1 MCGVRLYYKKEEIKE
16 LIMKKDYEHLELS
29 EEDDEIL
36 LTCEDDDFENESSKE
51 MTLDDFIDKQL
62 YFMGA
67 FSFSL
72 LLVLAFIIYLP
83 FLLLSTTGFAFY
95 KMFKKV
101 F

>member
-1 MCGVRLYYKKEEIKE
+1 DVYR
-16 LIMKKDYEHLELS
+16 D
-29 EEDDEIL
+29 
-36 LTCEDDDFENESSKE
+36 SSKE
-51 MTLDDFIDKQL
+51 MTFDDFINKQFD
-62 YFMGA
+62 FMA
-67 FSFSL
+67 TFSFGL

>member
-1 MCGVRLYYKKEEIKE
+1 
-16 LIMKKDYEHLELS
+16 MKDDIDYEDFELS
-29 EEDDEIL
+29 EEDESDVDPDEL
-36 LTCEDDDFENESSKE
+36 SKNKKSCKE

-72 LLVLAFIIYLP
+72 MLVLAFIIYLP
-83 FLLLSTTGFAFY
+83 LLLLSTTGFAFY

>member
-1 MCGVRLYYKKEEIKE
+1 
-16 LIMKKDYEHLELS
+16 MKKDYEHLELS

-51 MTLDDFIDKQL
+51 MTFDDFINKQFD
-62 YFMGA
+62 FMAA

-95 KMFKKV
+95 KMLKQV

>member
-1 MCGVRLYYKKEEIKE
+1 
-16 LIMKKDYEHLELS
+16 MKKDYEHLELS

-36 LTCEDDDFENESSKE
+36 LTCEDDDCENESSKE
-51 MTLDDFIDKQL
+51 MIFDDFINKQFD
-62 YFMGA
+62 YMAA
-67 FSFSL
+67 FSFGL

-83 FLLLSTTGFAFY
+83 FLLLSTTGYAFY

>member
-1 MCGVRLYYKKEEIKE
+1 
-16 LIMKKDYEHLELS
+16 MKKDYEHLELS

-51 MTLDDFIDKQL
+51 MTFDDFINKQF
-62 YFMGA
+62 YFMAA
-67 FSFSL
+67 FSLGFL
-72 LLVLAFIIYLP
+72 MVLAFIIYLP

-95 KMFKKV
+95 KMLKQV

>member
-1 MCGVRLYYKKEEIKE
+1 
-16 LIMKKDYEHLELS
+16 MKKDYEHLELS

-36 LTCEDDDFENESSKE
+36 LTCEDDDCENESSKE
-51 MTLDDFIDKQL
+51 MTFDDFINKQFD
-62 YFMGA
+62 FMA
-67 FSFSL
+67 TFSFGL

-95 KMFKKV
+95 KMIKKV

>member
-1 MCGVRLYYKKEEIKE
+1 
-16 LIMKKDYEHLELS
+16 MKDNIDYEDFELS
-29 EEDDEIL
+29 EEDESDVDPDEL
-36 LTCEDDDFENESSKE
+36 LKSKKSYKE

-83 FLLLSTTGFAFY
+83 FLLLSTTGFVFIRCSKKY
-95 KMFKKV
+95 FK
-101 F
+101 

>member
-1 MCGVRLYYKKEEIKE
+1 
-16 LIMKKDYEHLELS
+16 MKKDYEHLELS

-36 LTCEDDDFENESSKE
+36 LSCEDDDCENESSKE
-51 MTLDDFIDKQL
+51 MTFDDFINKQFD
-62 YFMGA
+62 FMA
-67 FSFSL
+67 TFSFGL

>member
-1 MCGVRLYYKKEEIKE
+1 
-16 LIMKKDYEHLELS
+16 MKDDIDYDDFELS
-29 EEDDEIL
+29 EEDESDVDPDEL
-36 LTCEDDDFENESSKE
+36 LKNKKSCKE

-72 LLVLAFIIYLP
+72 MLVLAFIIYLP

>member
-1 MCGVRLYYKKEEIKE
+1 
-16 LIMKKDYEHLELS
+16 MKKDYEHLELS

-36 LTCEDDDFENESSKE
+36 LTCEDDDCENESSKE
-51 MTLDDFIDKQL
+51 MTFDDFINKQFD
-62 YFMGA
+62 FMA
-67 FSFSL
+67 TFSFGL

-95 KMFKKV
+95 KMFKKA

>member
-1 MCGVRLYYKKEEIKE
+1 
-16 LIMKKDYEHLELS
+16 MKDDIDYEDFELS
-29 EEDDEIL
+29 EEDENDVDPDEL
-36 LTCEDDDFENESSKE
+36 SKNKKSCKE

-83 FLLLSTTGFAFY
+83 FLLLST
-95 KMFKKV
+95 
-101 F
+101 

>member
-1 MCGVRLYYKKEEIKE
+1 
-16 LIMKKDYEHLELS
+16 MKKDYENLELS

-51 MTLDDFIDKQL
+51 MTFDDFINKQFD
-62 YFMGA
+62 FMAA
-67 FSFSL
+67 FSLGFL
-72 LLVLAFIIYLP
+72 MVLAFIIYLP

-95 KMFKKV
+95 KMLKQV

>member
-1 MCGVRLYYKKEEIKE
+1 
-16 LIMKKDYEHLELS
+16 MKKDYEHLVLS

-51 MTLDDFIDKQL
+51 MTFDDFINKQFD
-62 YFMGA
+62 FMAA
-67 FSFSL
+67 FSLGFL
-72 LLVLAFIIYLP
+72 MVLAFIIYLP

-95 KMFKKV
+95 KMLKQV

>member
-29 EEDDEIL
+29 EEDHEIL

-51 MTLDDFIDKQL
+51 MTFDDFFYKQFD
-62 YFMGA
+62 FMA
-67 FSFSL
+67 SFSL
-72 LLVLAFIIYLP
+72 GFLMVLAFIIYLP

-95 KMFKKV
+95 KMFKQA

>member
-1 MCGVRLYYKKEEIKE
+1 MKDDIYYE
-16 LIMKKDYEHLELS
+16 DFELS
-29 EEDDEIL
+29 EEDESDVDPDEPL
-36 LTCEDDDFENESSKE
+36 KNNKSCKE

>member
-1 MCGVRLYYKKEEIKE
+1 
-16 LIMKKDYEHLELS
+16 MKDDIDYEDFELS
-29 EEDDEIL
+29 EEDENDVDPDEL
-36 LTCEDDDFENESSKE
+36 LKNKKSCKE

-72 LLVLAFIIYLP
+72 MLVLAFIIYLP

>member
-1 MCGVRLYYKKEEIKE
+1 
-16 LIMKKDYEHLELS
+16 MKDDIDYEDFELS
-29 EEDDEIL
+29 EEDESDVDPDEL
-36 LTCEDDDFENESSKE
+36 LKNKKSCKE

>member
-1 MCGVRLYYKKEEIKE
+1 
-16 LIMKKDYEHLELS
+16 MKDDIDYDDVELS
-29 EEDDEIL
+29 EEDENDVDPDEPL
-36 LTCEDDDFENESSKE
+36 RNKKSFKE
-51 MTLDDFIDKQL
+51 MTIDDFIDRQL

-67 FSFSL
+67 FSLSL

-95 KMFKKV
+95 KMFNKV

>member
-1 MCGVRLYYKKEEIKE
+1 
-16 LIMKKDYEHLELS
+16 MKKDYEHLELS

-36 LTCEDDDFENESSKE
+36 LTCEDDDCENESSKE
-51 MTLDDFIDKQL
+51 MTFDDFINKQFD
-62 YFMGA
+62 FMA
-67 FSFSL
+67 TFSFGL

>member
-1 MCGVRLYYKKEEIKE
+1 M
-16 LIMKKDYEHLELS
+16 IMKKDYEHLELS

-36 LTCEDDDFENESSKE
+36 LTCEDDDCENESSKE
-51 MTLDDFIDKQL
+51 MTFDDFINKQFD
-62 YFMGA
+62 FMA
-67 FSFSL
+67 TFSFGL

>member
-1 MCGVRLYYKKEEIKE
+1 
-16 LIMKKDYEHLELS
+16 MKKDYEHLELS

-36 LTCEDDDFENESSKE
+36 LTCEDDDCENESSKE
-51 MTLDDFIDKQL
+51 MTFDNFINKQFDF
-62 YFMGA
+62 MA
-67 FSFSL
+67 TFSFGL

>member
-1 MCGVRLYYKKEEIKE
+1 
-16 LIMKKDYEHLELS
+16 MKDDIDYEDFELS
-29 EEDDEIL
+29 EEDESDVDPDEL
-36 LTCEDDDFENESSKE
+36 SKNKKSCKE

>member
-1 MCGVRLYYKKEEIKE
+1 
-16 LIMKKDYEHLELS
+16 MKKDYKHLELS

-36 LTCEDDDFENESSKE
+36 LTCEDDDCENESSKE
-51 MTLDDFIDKQL
+51 MTFDDFINKQFD
-62 YFMGA
+62 FMA
-67 FSFSL
+67 TFSFGL

>member
-1 MCGVRLYYKKEEIKE
+1 
-16 LIMKKDYEHLELS
+16 MKDDIDYEDFELS
-29 EEDDEIL
+29 EEDENDVDPDEL
-36 LTCEDDDFENESSKE
+36 SKNKKSCKE

-95 KMFKKV
+95 KMLKQV

>member
-1 MCGVRLYYKKEEIKE
+1 
-16 LIMKKDYEHLELS
+16 MKDDVDYEDFELS
-29 EEDDEIL
+29 EEDESDVDPDEL
-36 LTCEDDDFENESSKE
+36 LKNKKSCKE

-72 LLVLAFIIYLP
+72 MLVLAFIIYLP

>member
-1 MCGVRLYYKKEEIKE
+1 
-16 LIMKKDYEHLELS
+16 MKKDYEHLELS

-36 LTCEDDDFENESSKE
+36 LTCEDDDCENESSKE
-51 MTLDDFIDKQL
+51 MTFDDFINKQFD
-62 YFMGA
+62 FMA
-67 FSFSL
+67 TFSFGL

-83 FLLLSTTGFAFY
+83 LLLLSTTGFAFY

>member
-1 MCGVRLYYKKEEIKE
+1 
-16 LIMKKDYEHLELS
+16 MKDDIDYEDFELS
-29 EEDDEIL
+29 EEDVSDVDPDEL
-36 LTCEDDDFENESSKE
+36 LKNNKSCKE

-83 FLLLSTTGFAFY
+83 FLLLSTTAVAFY
-95 KMFKKV
+95 KMFKKI